1 MKASV
6 GSISKERMARNDH
19 SKREKDVQVTINLHA
34 KSDFDKG
41 DVGRVTGH
49 QVTKVDGLEK
59 GSSLVTALQAIRAG
73 ENGWFETKT
82 NGAGERP
89 PVDVRVY

>member
-1 MKASV
+1 M
-6 GSISKERMARNDH
+6 
-19 SKREKDVQVTINLHA
+19 TINLHA

-49 QVTKVDGLEK
+49 QVTKVDGVEK
-59 GSSLVTALQAIRAG
+59 GRSSLVTALQAVRAG

-82 NGAGERP
+82 T
-89 PVDVRVY
+89 